1 MNHRQTDKAPTSNRH
16 VGLPSNRQTAPIGG
30 AVSVTGR
37 GDGGTDNRQ
46 AENSDPLATPGLLRI
61 LLGKTASDR
70 LATAGEFFLI
80 EATRSPIPEHAGR
93 FIAYAL
99 PISKAAADAAARVAK
114 GTHRAV
120 RISTPQSPQ

>member
-1 MNHRQTDKAPTSNRH
+1 MKTSAGAEGQKGA
-16 VGLPSNRQTAPIGG
+16 VSGQTAPRGRG
-30 AVSVTGR
+30 AVPCIGNAPSAAPLHY
-37 GDGGTDNRQ
+37 
-46 AENSDPLATPGLLRI
+46 AEGQSPKDPLATPGLLRF
-61 LLGKTASDR
+61 LLGKTASEA
-70 LATAGEFFLI
+70 LEAAGDFFLI

-120 RISTPQSPQ
+120 RISTPKSPQ